1 MNIPPERKFL
11 GNGLVIFSDGMGV
24 WRLEG
29 PSVSFS
35 LEGKE
40 ALRRAI
46 TLLEFPF
53 ENVIS
58 DLGRNFPYPILVQIG
73 LNHDS
78 DYWIGLA
85 LSWVPFLAKQD
96 VELIID
102 DLNSVAFDKK
112 VSQKNRVMAKREI
125 TRVRNM

>member
-1 MNIPPERKFL
+1 M
-11 GNGLVIFSDGMGV
+11 
-24 WRLEG
+24 
-29 PSVSFS
+29 
-35 LEGKE
+35 
-40 ALRRAI
+40 
-46 TLLEFPF
+46 
-53 ENVIS
+53 
-58 DLGRNFPYPILVQIG
+58 VQIG